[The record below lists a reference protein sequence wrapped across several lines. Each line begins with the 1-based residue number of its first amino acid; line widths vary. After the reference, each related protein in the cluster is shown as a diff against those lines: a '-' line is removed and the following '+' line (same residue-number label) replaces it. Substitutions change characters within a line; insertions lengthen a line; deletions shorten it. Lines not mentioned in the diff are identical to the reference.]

1 MTATVPA
8 SATVAAPGSVV
19 GVFATSHSP
28 GMTGFPE
35 RADAAQ
41 ADAVTKALADVRD
54 RIAALEPDAII
65 AVSVEHF
72 SNFSLANLPAFAI
85 ATAGAYTGP
94 VTAEMA
100 GFLKIGQ
107 RSYPGHPGLGEHLY
121 RFALESE
128 FDPSLVQ
135 GDFEFDENF
144 CVPLQFLDPQS
155 RIPVVP
161 IVVNGV
167 NRPAPTLRRCYQFGR
182 MLRAAVAAQQCA
194 PRVVVLGTG
203 GLSHWVG
210 MRESGTINEAFDRNF
225 LERLSSG
232 DDAWLTDYRQEEID
246 QAGNG
251 ADEIRTWLVAAGAA
265 GTAFDVLAYEPI
277 PAWLTGTAV
286 AAARLP

>member
-1 MTATVPA
+1 MTATAPA
-8 SATVAAPGSVV
+8 AGAANMPGSVV

-41 ADAVTKALADVRD
+41 RNAVTDALADLRN
-54 RIAALEPDAII
+54 RIAALKPDALI

-85 ATAGAYTGP
+85 ATADSYLGP

-100 GFLKIGQ
+100 AFLKIGQ
-107 RSYPGHPGLGEHLY
+107 RRYPGHAGLGEHVY

-128 FDPSLVQ
+128 FDPALVQ

-144 CVPLQFLDPQS
+144 CVPLEFLDPQAQ
-155 RIPVVP
+155 IPLVP
-161 IVVNGV
+161 VIVNGV
-167 NRPAPTLRRCYQFGR
+167 NRPAPTARRCYEFGR
-182 MLRAAVAAQQCA
+182 MLRAAVAAQHSVQ
-194 PRVVVLGTG
+194 RVVVVGTG

-210 MRESGTINEAFDRNF
+210 MRESGDINEAFDRRF
-225 LERLSSG
+225 LDRLSSG
-232 DDAWLTDYRQEEID
+232 DAARLTAYRQEQID
-246 QAGNG
+246 EAGNG

-265 GTAFDVLAYEPI
+265 GTGFDILAYEPI

>member
-1 MTATVPA
+1 MTATGPA
-8 SATVAAPGSVV
+8 SGTVQGRVV

-41 ADAVTKALADVRD
+41 RDAVHDAFAELRC
-54 RIAALEPDAII
+54 RIQALEPDAII

-85 ATAGAYTGP
+85 ATAGSYLGP

-100 GFLKIGQ
+100 AFLNIGQ
-107 RSYPGHPGLGEHLY
+107 RRYPGHADLGEHVY

-128 FDPSLVQ
+128 FDPALVQ

-144 CVPLQFLDPQS
+144 CVPLEFLDPRS
-155 RIPVVP
+155 RIPLVP
-161 IVVNGV
+161 VVVNGV
-167 NRPAPTLRRCYQFGR
+167 NRPAPTPRRCYEFGR
-182 MLRAAVAAQQCA
+182 MLRAAVAAQHSA
-194 PRVVVLGTG
+194 PRVVVLATG

-210 MRESGTINEAFDRNF
+210 MRESGQINESFDRDF
-225 LERLSSG
+225 LGRLSSG
-232 DDAWLTDYRQEEID
+232 DAARLTDYRQEQID
-246 QAGNG
+246 EAGNG

-265 GTAFDVLAYEPI
+265 GTGFDILTYEPV

-286 AAARLP
+286 AAARMP

>member
-1 MTATVPA
+1 MTATAPA
-8 SATVAAPGSVV
+8 AAQTQGSLV

-35 RADAAQ
+35 RAEAAQ
-41 ADAVTKALADVRD
+41 RNAVNDALAGLRA
-54 RIAALEPDAII
+54 RIAALRPDAII

-85 ATAGAYTGP
+85 ATAGSYRGP

-100 GFLKIGQ
+100 AFLNIGQ
-107 RSYPGHPGLGEHLY
+107 RHYPGHAGLGEHLY

-128 FDPSLVQ
+128 FDPALVQ

-144 CVPLQFLDPQS
+144 CVPLQFLDPQAQVPLV
-155 RIPVVP
+155 PV
-161 IVVNGV
+161 VVNGV
-167 NRPAPTLRRCYQFGR
+167 NRPAPTARRCYDFGR
-182 MLRAAVAAQQCA
+182 MLRAAIEAQRLAQ
-194 PRVVVLGTG
+194 RVVVLGTG

-210 MRESGTINEAFDRNF
+210 MRESGDINEAFDRRF

-232 DDAWLTDYRQEEID
+232 DAARLTDYRQEQID
-246 QAGNG
+246 EAGNG

-265 GTAFDVLAYEPI
+265 GTGFDILAYEPI